1 MRQSIWK
8 PNMARH
14 LALVFSMLAAI
25 NVPLSS
31 AQAELTTQQILF
43 IKADKNGDLLLSRA
57 EVLSFA
63 IEQFSITD
71 SNGNDLI
78 EKQEIGDL
86 ASDRE
91 FSDNDA
97 DRSGSLSLRETIDEK
112 LADFDRLDVN
122 KDGKL
127 SLEEI
132 SSK

>member
-1 MRQSIWK
+1 
-8 PNMARH
+8 MARH

-25 NVPLSS
+25 TAPLSS

-43 IKADKNGDLLLSRA
+43 IKADKNGDLVLSKA

-86 ASDRE
+86 ASDPE

-97 DRSGSLSLRETIDEK
+97 DRSGSLSLREMIDEK